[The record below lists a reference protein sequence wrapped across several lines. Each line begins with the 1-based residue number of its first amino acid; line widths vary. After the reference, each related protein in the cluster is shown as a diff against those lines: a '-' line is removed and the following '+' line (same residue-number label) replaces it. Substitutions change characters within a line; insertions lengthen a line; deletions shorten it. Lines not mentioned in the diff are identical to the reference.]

1 MYKQFLEAVLPS
13 QGNYCIFTLTDGKP
27 KTRFAENGSIED
39 ASKFIEAFKQQP
51 PNQHLLSLFRRL
63 TGSAAKLTIASTLSH
78 SFLTLM

>member
-13 QGNYCIFTLTDGKP
+13 QGNYCIFTLTNGKP

-51 PNQHLLSLFRRL
+51 ISLFRLL
-63 TGSAAKLTIASTLSH
+63 TDSAAKLTIASTLSH